1 MANRTWTGRVVLKG
15 EKRGINSTFASA
27 DKAMGSIASRLK
39 SMAGFAAFA
48 AAGVVIAGTAKK
60 IAEFEKSI
68 SALSAIT
75 GATGKDLDRLTEA
88 SKRIGA
94 TTTLSASQA
103 AEAFKLMASA
113 KPDLLDNLDA
123 LERTT
128 EASVTLAEAAGLEL
142 PEATKALGEALNQFG
157 AGADQAGKFIDVL
170 AEGARLG
177 SSEIDSTSEA
187 LRNAGTVAK
196 LAGLSFAETNAAI
209 QGLAASGVK
218 GSDAGTKLRAT
229 LIKLQTQANDE
240 FNPAVV
246 GINAALENLAEA
258 NLSVTEKT
266 EIFGERQI
274 ATADILMAQRDVVK
288 KLSGEL
294 ENSLGAAQG
303 QASTRT
309 DNLAGDIKRLTS
321 VFEAIQINL
330 GNKMLPTLRGVIKA
344 FTNVLQVVDRL
355 TASEG
360 INKANEDFALLE
372 FTLNSLFVT
381 GVAIKNIF
389 DIIGEVFKGVGRI
402 IGAVMAGSLEGVLE
416 EVDRFGEGLN
426 QQVDDVARAAFETFN
441 KSGAEEIRKANALM
455 APAAEQLLTEIIV
468 EPMRRAVLTAG
479 EEAAVAAAEAARKL
493 KEKEELAKAESL
505 ERLRLKF
512 RTERE
517 IIAEEWALNVEQ
529 LAELQEAGILTE
541 EIISQRRIELAIET
555 AKKIANIEKK
565 NLTNLQK
572 FSLMTATNKTK
583 HVLAE
588 GIRLTQGVA
597 QQSKTMFRINKV
609 AAIANAVVNTAQGVT
624 KALSDYSPP
633 VSFVMAALQA
643 AAGLAQI
650 NAIKSATF
658 SGGGTGTTPSA
669 AGSSAVIN
677 SAPVGG
683 QGAAPLD
690 VPGIGGPGTTGPA
703 QNININVDGL
713 PSAGPV
719 PAEMVRELIEGIN
732 EQLGDGVTLEVSAGS
747 GSGG

>member
-1 MANRTWTGRVVLKG
+1 MANRTWTGRVILKNQQTG
-15 EKRGINSTFASA
+15 TGFSGVNKQLG
-27 DKAMGSIASRLK
+27 AMKSRLA
-39 SMAGFAAFA
+39 SLGITAAFA
-48 AAGVVIAGTAKK
+48 GAAVLIAGTAKK
-60 IAEFEKSI
+60 ISEFEKSI
-68 SALSAIT
+68 SDLSAIT
-75 GATGKDLDRLTEA
+75 GATGADLDKLTEA
-88 SKRIGA
+88 SKRIGQ

-123 LERTT
+123 LEATT
-128 EASVTLAEAAGLEL
+128 LASVTLAEAAGLEL
-142 PEATKALGEALNQFG
+142 PQATAALGEALNQFG
-157 AGADQAGKFIDVL
+157 AGAEQATKFTDVL
-170 AEGARLG
+170 AQGARLG
-177 SSEIDSTSEA
+177 SSEISSTSEA

-196 LAGLSFAETNAAI
+196 LAGLSFAETNAVI
-209 QGLAASGVK
+209 QGFAKAGVK
-218 GSDAGTKLRAT
+218 GSDAGTKMRSVLV
-229 LIKLQTQANDE
+229 KLQNQANDE

-246 GINAALENLAEA
+246 GVNDALDNLAEA
-258 NLSVTEKT
+258 NLSTTKLTEL
-266 EIFGERQI
+266 FGEKQI
-274 ATADILMAQRDVVK
+274 ASAQIMIQNKSTIRD
-288 KLSGEL
+288 LSTEL
-294 ENSLGAAQG
+294 EDSFGAAAG
-303 QASTRT
+303 QAATRT

-330 GNKMLPTLRGVIKA
+330 GNNMLPTLRAVIQSFTDVLGVVAK
-344 FTNVLQVVDRL
+344 L

-360 INKANEDFALLE
+360 INKANDEFAV
-372 FTLNSLFVT
+372 FDATLKTLFLT
-381 GVAIKNIF
+381 GVFVKNILETMAAS
-389 DIIGEVFKGVGRI
+389 IIAVGRAI
-402 IGAVMAGSLEGVLE
+402 
-416 EVDRFGEGLN
+416 VDILSGNFDL
-426 QQVDDVARAAFETFN
+426 VDDHFRELKTTIEGHAGDMAEATFRTFN
-441 KSGAEEIRKANALM
+441 AEAAAEIDKANAML
-455 APAAEQLLTEIIV
+455 APPIEQMLTEIIV

-479 EEAAVAAAEAARKL
+479 EEAELAAAEAARKV
-493 KEKEELAKAESL
+493 KEKEELAKADSL

-529 LAELQEAGILTE
+529 LAELQEEGILTE

-555 AKKIANIEKK
+555 AKKIASVEKK

-572 FSLMTATNKTK
+572 FNLMTATNKTK

-597 QQSKTMFRINKV
+597 QQSKTMFRINKI

-669 AGSSAVIN
+669 AGSTAVVN
-677 SAPVGG
+677 STPVGG
-683 QGAAPLD
+683 QGASPLD
-690 VPGIGGPGTTGPA
+690 VPGIGGFGATGPT
-703 QNININVDGL
+703 QNININIDGL

-732 EQLGDGVTLEVSAGS
+732 EQLGDGVNLDVSAGS
-747 GSGG
+747 GGG

>member
-27 DKAMGSIASRLK
+27 DKAMGNIATRLK

-75 GATGKDLDRLTEA
+75 GATGKDLDKLTEA

-142 PEATKALGEALNQFG
+142 PQATKALGEALNQFG
-157 AGADQAGKFIDVL
+157 EGADQAGKFIDVL

-187 LRNAGTVAK
+187 LRNAGTVAH
-196 LAGLSFAETNAAI
+196 LSGLSFAETNAAI

-229 LIKLQTQANDE
+229 LIKLQTQANDK

-246 GINAALENLAEA
+246 GINEALLNLEEA

-274 ATADILMAQRDVVK
+274 ATADILIAQRETVA
-288 KLSGEL
+288 KLSTEL
-294 ENSLGAAQG
+294 EDSLGAAQL

-330 GNKMLPTLRGVIKA
+330 GNKMLPTLRAVIQS
-344 FTNVLQVVDRL
+344 FTDILKVVSDM
-355 TASEG
+355 TGSEG
-360 INKANEDFALLE
+360 INKANDNFAV
-372 FTLNSLFVT
+372 FDATLKTVFLT
-381 GVAIKNIF
+381 GVLVKNVLET
-389 DIIGEVFKGVGRI
+389 IGASIVAVGR
-402 IGAVMAGSLEGVLE
+402 AVVSILAGDFDL
-416 EVDRFGEGLN
+416 
-426 QQVDDVARAAFETFN
+426 VDDHFAELKKTIEGNAGDIAEATFRTFN
-441 KSGAEEIRKANALM
+441 AEGMKEIEKANALL
-455 APAAEQLLTEIIV
+455 APPVEQMLTEIIV

-479 EEAAVAAAEAARKL
+479 EEAAIAAAEAARKV

-517 IIAEEWALNVEQ
+517 IIAEEWQLNVEQ
-529 LAELQEAGILTE
+529 LAELQEEGILTE

-555 AKKIANIEKK
+555 AKRIAAVEKK
-565 NLTNLQK
+565 NLTNRQK
-572 FSLMTATNKTK
+572 FELMTASNKTK

-597 QQSKTMFRINKV
+597 QQSKTMFRINKI

-624 KALSDYSPP
+624 KALAEYSPP
-633 VSFVMAALQA
+633 ISFVMAALQA

-669 AGSSAVIN
+669 AGSTAVVN
-677 SAPVGG
+677 STPIGG
-683 QGAAPLD
+683 QGAPLD
-690 VPGIGGPGTTGPA
+690 IPALGGPGVTGPA
-703 QNININVDGL
+703 QNININIDGL

-732 EQLGDGVTLEVSAGS
+732 EQLGDGVNLDVSAGS